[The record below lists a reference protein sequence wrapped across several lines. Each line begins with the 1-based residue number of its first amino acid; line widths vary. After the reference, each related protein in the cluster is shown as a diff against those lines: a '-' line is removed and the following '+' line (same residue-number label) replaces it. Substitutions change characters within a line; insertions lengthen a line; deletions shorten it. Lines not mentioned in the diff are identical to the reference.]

1 VKTVAAI
8 AWRNL
13 WRNRRRTLLTAGG
26 IAFAVTLLSFAM
38 AQQIGSYALM
48 IDNATALL
56 TSHIQVQ
63 RDGYRDDPRIEK
75 TVPRVSETLAE
86 IDAMAG
92 VRGAAPRLI
101 AFVLV
106 SSGERSVAAQLMGV
120 DAARERE
127 LSTLPSLVADGRYLD
142 GAAGDVVD
150 AYAGAALARNLGVVP
165 GDEIVMLGT
174 DASGGVAPLV
184 ARLAGTFATGQAE
197 LDRSVLQ
204 VPIDAMRSAFS
215 FGDEAHAI
223 LVRAEDVAGSR
234 GLAVALRGVVCADCV
249 VLEWPALIP
258 ELQQTIDLDRV
269 SNRLFYG
276 LLALLVSFTVV
287 NSFVMVLFERTREF
301 GMLLAIGMRP
311 GGIVGMLL
319 LEGVWLAVLGIALG
333 LALAVPV
340 VAWVAEVGLPLG
352 EAGGEMLRRFHMPD
366 RMYTALDVDA
376 FVPPSLIMLFA
387 TILAALLPS
396 LRVRRLRPVEAL
408 RAD

>member
-1 VKTVAAI
+1 
-8 AWRNL
+8 
-13 WRNRRRTLLTAGG
+13 
-26 IAFAVTLLSFAM
+26 
-38 AQQIGSYALM
+38 
-48 IDNATALL
+48 
-56 TSHIQVQ
+56 
-63 RDGYRDDPRIEK
+63 
-75 TVPRVSETLAE
+75 
-86 IDAMAG
+86 
-92 VRGAAPRLI
+92 
-101 AFVLV
+101 
-106 SSGERSVAAQLMGV
+106 
-120 DAARERE
+120 
-127 LSTLPSLVADGRYLD
+127 
-142 GAAGDVVD
+142 
-150 AYAGAALARNLGVVP
+150 
-165 GDEIVMLGT
+165 
-174 DASGGVAPLV
+174 
-184 ARLAGTFATGQAE
+184 
-197 LDRSVLQ
+197 
-204 VPIDAMRSAFS
+204 
-215 FGDEAHAI
+215 
-223 LVRAEDVAGSR
+223 
-234 GLAVALRGVVCADCV
+234 VCADCV